1 MALMHVPMLGF
12 VWQIVSV
19 RGSGALPVSGDTV
32 ISPPAPTL
40 AVATATAPAPPAAAA
55 AGAPTTSTIPLLS
68 AVAASAMRSGTADVE
83 ADSRIVSSPMTTGA
97 GVEPAH

>member
-1 MALMHVPMLGF
+1 MALMHVPALGF

-32 ISPPAPTL
+32 MSPPAPTL
-40 AVATATAPAPPAAAA
+40 AVATANAPPPASAA